1 MRVGRWFRLL
11 SIVAVLAL
19 AGAACSDDDD
29 DGGNGAAEEGGDD
42 EAAGGGQEEGG
53 GSGLLAE
60 VQDRGTLRCGVNNT
74 VPGFGF
80 QDEQGNFAGF
90 DIDFC
95 RVIAAAVLGDAEAV
109 EFVAITDPA
118 QRFPTLREGSIDVM
132 VSNTTWTSSRDGAE
146 GAAFV
151 HTTFFDGQGMMV
163 RADAGIT
170 EIDQLANRT
179 ICTTTG
185 TTTELN
191 LETRMTGIP
200 HTPRGFADNTELQA
214 AFIGRQCDGWTSDKS
229 QLAGIRSNWPADQG
243 GPEALVILD
252 ETFSKEPLGPVVVDG
267 DSEWFDAV
275 QWAVVATI
283 QAEEFGIA
291 SDNVDQFLTSEN
303 PDILRFLGQPVSAEE
318 GATPEPFDSGL
329 GLDPEF
335 ALNVIQQ
342 VGNFGEIYD
351 RNVGPGTPLGLERDG
366 SLNALW
372 TEGGLIYAPPYR

>member
-1 MRVGRWFRLL
+1 
-11 SIVAVLAL
+11 VLA
-19 AGAACSDDDD
+19 AGAALALLAAGCSDDDD
-29 DGGNGAAEEGGDD
+29 DGGADGE
-42 EAAGGGQEEGG
+42 EAAGGGGSQEQEGG
-53 GSGLLAE
+53 VLAE
-60 VQDRGTLRCGVNNT
+60 VQERGTLNCGVNET

-80 QDEQGNFAGF
+80 VDDAGERSGF
-90 DIDFC
+90 DIDYC

-118 QRFPTLREGSIDVM
+118 QRFPTLREGSIDVL
-132 VSNTTWTSSRDGAE
+132 VRNTTWTSSRDGAE
-146 GAAFV
+146 GSAFV

-200 HTPRGFADNTELQA
+200 HTPRGFADNQELQD
-214 AFIGRQCDGWTSDKS
+214 AFIAGQCDAWTSDKS

-243 GPEALVILD
+243 GPEALVIL
-252 ETFSKEPLGPVVVDG
+252 EEVFSKEPLGPVVVDG
-267 DSEWFDAV
+267 DSDWFDAV
-275 QWAVVATI
+275 QWAVIATI
-283 QAEEFGIA
+283 QAEEFEIS
-291 SDNVDQFLTSEN
+291 SDNVDQMTSSEN

-318 GATPEPFDSGL
+318 GATPEPFDAGL

-342 VGNFGEIYD
+342 VGNYGEIYE

-366 SLNALW
+366 STNALW